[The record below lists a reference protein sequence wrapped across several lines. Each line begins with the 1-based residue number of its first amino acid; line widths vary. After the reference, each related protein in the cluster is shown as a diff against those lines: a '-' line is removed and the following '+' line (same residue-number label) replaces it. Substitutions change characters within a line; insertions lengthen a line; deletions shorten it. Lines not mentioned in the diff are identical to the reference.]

1 MKLVS
6 IVIPTY
12 KRPDMICRAIESAL
26 TQSYSDVEV
35 IVVDDNNPE
44 TEERQKTERAMKKF
58 IDTPNVHY
66 IRHERNKNGSAARNT
81 GWRASHG
88 DYVTFL
94 DDDDEIA
101 PTKIERQVARLEEL
115 DDSWGACYSAYHVLR
130 PNGKRINS
138 ATTREG
144 DVYIQA
150 LMRTLYLGSG
160 SNLLLRRSVLEA
172 VDGYDETFLRN
183 QDVEF
188 MARVAERF
196 KVAYVPEDLMT
207 VHWEVRQFKR
217 GFAFVDQVA
226 LNYLERFR
234 PRLMKLSEKDQRC
247 ITIVVSLERAR
258 VALAYGELHACIT
271 ILRLNKVPLWHTLK
285 YIGYLLKRK
294 LTNTSYGFYIHDGL

>member
-58 IDTPNVHY
+58 IDMPNVHY

-138 ATTREG
+138 ATTSEG
-144 DVYIQA
+144 DVYKQA

-271 ILRLNKVPLWHTLK
+271 ILRQNKVPLWHTLK

-294 LTNTSYGFYIHDGL
+294 LTNTSYGFYIHDDL